1 MVHADR
7 GCHYRWPGGVRICE
21 ENGVARSTS
30 AKGRSP
36 DNSRMEGFFGTM
48 KNEFFYY
55 RDWSGV
61 TLEGFASALEGHLA
75 YYNDERLKES
85 LGWMSTKQYR
95 ESMGMAA

>member
-1 MVHADR
+1 
-7 GCHYRWPGGVRICE
+7 
-21 ENGVARSTS
+21 
-30 AKGRSP
+30 
-36 DNSRMEGFFGTM
+36 MEGFFGTM